1 MARRHAT
8 ALVQARC
15 QIPAIGMF
23 GHLVRTAT
31 LPRLWEVGLRP
42 ASSPGK
48 EVERMGPI
56 GILPQEP
63 VNIWQFES
71 PSPTY
76 MTEDGEHAIIAK
88 PENAEA
94 EHFYRRAIVVST
106 AYRRVA
112 STVAR

>member
-1 MARRHAT
+1 
-8 ALVQARC
+8 
-15 QIPAIGMF
+15 
-23 GHLVRTAT
+23 
-31 LPRLWEVGLRP
+31 
-42 ASSPGK
+42 
-48 EVERMGPI
+48 MGPI

-106 AYRRVA
+106 AYGGWPAPWPGESGRRDHRRVLVPSGSA
-112 STVAR
+112 PPEVVGHVPV